1 MIYDN
6 LNKIGKLNLEDKNIL
21 IVLESKA
28 LGDTLAWIPYVEE
41 FRKKYKCNVICC
53 TTWNYLF
60 KNEYTHIKFVEPES
74 KVQNIDSVYNIGWYL
89 DKKKTPIDPRII
101 PLQRTAS
108 EILGLKYKEIK
119 PKITIPET
127 PRNIKN
133 KYVCISVQS
142 TAQAKYWNFDNGWQK
157 VVAYLKS
164 EGYDVV
170 VIDKD
175 LSFGNEEKWPM
186 NYIPKNVINKTGQI
200 SLTDRIIDL
209 KYADFFIG
217 LPSGLSWLA
226 WSVGTPVIMISGFSK
241 PFCEF
246 QSNMLRVQN
255 ESVCNGCF
263 NNINIDFDKYDWAT
277 CPEYAGTD
285 RQFECTKNIK
295 YNDVLEKIKIFI
307 NETKKEES

>member
-6 LNKIGKLNLEDKNIL
+6 LKKTGKLNIKNKNIVIIL
-21 IVLESKA
+21 ASTA

-41 FRKKYKCNVICC
+41 FRKKHKCNVICS
-53 TTWNYLF
+53 TTWNFLF
-60 KNEYTHIKFVEPES
+60 ENEYQDIKFIEPES
-74 KVQNIDSVYNIGWYL
+74 TCYDIHAIYKIGWRL
-89 DKKKTPIDPRII
+89 DDVESRII
-101 PLQRTAS
+101 PLQQTAT
-108 EILGLKYKEIK
+108 EILGLEYKEIK
-119 PKITIPET
+119 PNIIIPKA
-127 PRNIKN
+127 PRNISG
-133 KYVCISVQS
+133 KYVCIAIQS
-142 TAQAKYWNFDNGWQK
+142 TAQAKYWNLENGWQQ
-157 VVAYLKS
+157 VVDYLNSK
-164 EGYDVV
+164 GYEVV

-186 NYIPKNVINKTGQI
+186 NYMPNNVINKTGQI
-200 SLTDRIIDL
+200 SLIDRIIDL

-263 NNINIDFDKYDWAT
+263 NDINNDFDKYDWAT

-285 RQFECTKNIK
+285 RQFECTKLIK
-295 YNDVLEKIKIFI
+295 YNDVLEKINIFI
-307 NETKKEES
+307 DEVKEEE